1 MPSAKD
7 DYPSIAIAADA
18 AEFAST
24 RFGKHYLARLE
35 ASRQR
40 HLELAMNSELTD
52 SFRAHAATK
61 AATVQSEID
70 YFATSQAVMKD
81 PSLVAKMR
89 AKLIKKEDSKPIV

>member
-1 MPSAKD
+1 MSSPND
-7 DYPSIAIAADA
+7 GYPSIAIAADA
-18 AEFAST
+18 VEFASS

-40 HLELAMNSELTD
+40 HLDLAMNSELTD

-70 YFATSQAVMKD
+70 YFATSQSVMAN
-81 PSLVAKMR
+81 PTLVAKLR
-89 AKLIKKEDSKPIV
+89 AKLSKKEDPKPIV